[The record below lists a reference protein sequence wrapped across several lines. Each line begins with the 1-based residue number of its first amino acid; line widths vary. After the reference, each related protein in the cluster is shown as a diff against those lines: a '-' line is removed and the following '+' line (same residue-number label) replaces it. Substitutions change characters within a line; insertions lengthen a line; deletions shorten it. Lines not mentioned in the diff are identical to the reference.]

1 MNQMKKG
8 ISVAVAAM
16 LLTAGCQNGAN
27 GGSAQA
33 GPTGQAAG
41 GDNGNKAV
49 QEAGTFPITKEKTTL
64 KVLAVKSPYVE
75 DYTTNEFT
83 KWYEEKTNIKVEWQF
98 ATPQDKQE
106 KLNVILTSGDLP
118 DVIVGFGVS
127 PAQQM
132 VYGQQGVFLPLN
144 KLIDSYGVET
154 KKVFEM
160 YPEIKKATTA
170 PDGNM
175 YSLSGVDRN
184 PHAMLQQK
192 MWIYT
197 PWLKK
202 LNLEMPQT
210 TDDLE
215 KVLKA
220 FKEMDPNGNGKA
232 DEIPMA
238 GGVQDPLTGVDSFI
252 MNSFILNELPDQ
264 LIFDDKSNIDVI
276 INKPE
281 YKKGL
286 QYLNKLYAQGLI
298 ASESFTQNNEQLKA
312 MVEKGDPKVGV
323 ISSIIPQV
331 FSNIAGTRWLDYKTV
346 PPLKGPDGVRQSPYR
361 YYAFNGGGFLITSK
375 AKNPEAAFRWA
386 DALYNPE
393 IGMRANIGSEGIGWK
408 KPENGELGL
417 NGQPAKWIRSM
428 PFGTVQNNNWMQTT
442 FYHFTREMFE
452 GLAAAP
458 TEVPRVLYEETTKN
472 YEPYKTKQSQ
482 SVPPIFFNESQST
495 ELSDLQKTIKDYVKE
510 MSTRFIIG
518 DASID
523 KEWDKYLK
531 TLDSM
536 NLKRYLEIYNE
547 AYKAQYKK

>member
-1 MNQMKKG
+1 MKQMKKG
-8 ISVAVAAM
+8 MSVTFAA
-16 LLTAGCQNGAN
+16 LLLATGCQNGTD
-27 GGSAQA
+27 GGAQA
-33 GPTGQAAG
+33 GKSGQAAS
-41 GDNGNKAV
+41 GDNGNAAV
-49 QEAGTFPITKEKTTL
+49 QDAGTFPITKEKTTL

-106 KLNVILTSGDLP
+106 KLNVILSSGDLP

-144 KLIDSYGVET
+144 KLIDSYGIET
-154 KKVFEM
+154 KKLYEM

-170 PDGNM
+170 PDGNI

-184 PHAMLQQK
+184 PHAMLPQK

-202 LNLEMPQT
+202 LNLEMPKT

-238 GGVQDPLTGVDSFI
+238 GGIQDPLTGVDSFI

-264 LIFDDKSNIDVI
+264 LIFDDKGNIDVI
-276 INKPE
+276 INKPG
-281 YKKGL
+281 YKQGL

-312 MVEKGDPKVGV
+312 MVEKGEPKVGV

-346 PPLKGPDGVRQSPYR
+346 PPLKGPDGLQQSPYR
-361 YYAFNGGGFLITSK
+361 YYAFNGGGFLITNK

-386 DALYNPE
+386 DALYNQE
-393 IGMRANIGSEGIGWK
+393 IGMRGNIGSEGIGWK
-408 KPENGELGL
+408 KPEKGELGL
-417 NGQPAKWIRSM
+417 NGQPAKWIRSL

-452 GLAAAP
+452 GLAAGP

-472 YEPYKTKQSQ
+472 YEPYKTKQNQ
-482 SVPPIFFNESQST
+482 SVPPIFFNEAQST

-523 KEWDKYLK
+523 KDWEKYIK